1 MRGEEVKNHLRPPG
15 ERAGVRGFQTTMEN
29 SITRIKT
36 KQITLGSVK
45 IGGNAP
51 VAVQSMC
58 NTDTRDAEATLAQIR
73 QLEQAGCEIV
83 RLAVPDAEA
92 AASIGRIRQGTTMPL
107 IADIHFDYRLAL
119 EAIQK
124 GVDGLRINPGNI
136 GGKDKVAEVVRACKD
151 KGIPIRIGV
160 NAGSLEKHLLEKYP
174 HPTPE
179 AIVSSAFGHIRIL
192 EDLNFTNLKV
202 SLKASDVMTTVASY
216 RLFSEHSDYPLHIGI
231 SEAGTL
237 YSGTIKSSVGLGILL
252 AEGIGDTMRVSLT
265 ADPVEEVRVAYE
277 ILKSLKVRQRGV
289 NIISCPTC
297 GRTEINI
304 IGLASEVEKRLAHI
318 TEPITVAVM
327 GCVVNG
333 PGEAREADVGIAGGK
348 GIGLLF
354 KHGEIVTKLS
364 EKELAD
370 VLVKEVEEIVRK
382 QAAGNAAK
390 KPGPAD

>member
-1 MRGEEVKNHLRPPG
+1 MNTV
-15 ERAGVRGFQTTMEN
+15 
-29 SITRIKT
+29 ITRKHT
-36 KQITLGSVK
+36 KQITLGTVR
-45 IGGNAP
+45 IGNNAP

-58 NTDTRDAEATLAQIR
+58 NTDTRDAARTLDQISH
-73 QLEQAGCEIV
+73 LEQAGCEIV
-83 RLAVPDAEA
+83 RLAVPDEEA
-92 AASIGRIRQGTTMPL
+92 AGALGAIRKGTNMPL
-107 IADIHFDYRLAL
+107 IADIHFDHRLAL
-119 EAIQK
+119 EAVKQ
-124 GVDGLRINPGNI
+124 GMDGLRINPGNI
-136 GGKDKVAEVVRACKD
+136 GGRDKVSEVVRACAD

-160 NAGSLEKHLLEKYP
+160 NAGSLEKHLLEKYE

-179 AIVSSAFGHIRIL
+179 AIVESAFAHIRIL

-216 RLFSEHSDYPLHIGI
+216 RLFSEKSDYPLHIGI

-237 YSGTIKSSVGLGILL
+237 FSGTIKSSVGLGILL

-304 IGLASEVEKRLAHI
+304 IGLAQEVEKRLAHI
-318 TEPITVAVM
+318 KEPITVAVM

-333 PGEAREADVGIAGGK
+333 PGEAREADIGIAGGK
-348 GIGLLF
+348 GVGLLF
-354 KHGEIVTKLS
+354 KHGEIVKKID
-364 EKELAD
+364 EKDLAD
-370 VLVKEVEEIVRK
+370 ILVGEVEKIV
-382 QAAGNAAK
+382 NEK
-390 KPGPAD
+390 KSGASSQ